1 MRPSRRQSAGVV
13 SVEFAM
19 LSGLLILLLVGT
31 LGLGLLIL
39 SETGLQSIAAQTAR
53 CAALGSKLCATPADY
68 AVQLAGQ
75 RLFSGVITSSDVS
88 VTSAASCSGASG
100 QYTTVAITSDY
111 WSNLLSFVLPGA
123 TVTVSACYP
132 SSG

>member
-1 MRPSRRQSAGVV
+1 MMPRRRRTAGVV

-19 LSGLLILLLVGT
+19 LSGLLILLLIGT

-53 CAALGSKLCATPADY
+53 CVALDSSLCATPADY

-75 RLFSGVITSSDVS
+75 RLFSGVITRSDVTVS
-88 VTSAASCSGASG
+88 GATSCNGASG
-100 QYTTVAITSDY
+100 SYTTVAITSDY
-111 WSNLLSFVLPGA
+111 WSNLLSFVFPGA
-123 TVTVSACYP
+123 KVAVMACYP
-132 SSG
+132 SSA